1 MAYLREGLK
10 WASGLLVIGLGT
22 VSFCLYSSCERLD
35 QYGAAMTELD
45 LIGDIWTTRIVIQNG
60 RLSQFPIIAR

>member
-1 MAYLREGLK
+1 MEELK
-10 WASGLLVIGLGT
+10 WASVLLVIGLGT
-22 VSFCLYSSCERLD
+22 AIICLYSSCKSLD
-35 QYGAAMTELD
+35 EYGAAMTKLD